1 MLVVRLSGDDVPKSW
16 NRWGRPLS
24 RDSNRIWAFALPT
37 SMDLA
42 DLVEALVGETPP
54 QILADCLAAWVNPD
68 FDGRLSLSVL
78 DELEPLSVLHTRLH
92 EPWVMGELG
101 DLVRPG
107 FQAIVALSGD
117 GDLLGYQMQCQ
128 LAHPDRGPITGH
140 EFYQLAR
147 NARRL
152 AAVEQACQISALV
165 RKSECL
171 PRGVPVFIGASPQ
184 SLLRQ
189 DLHRHPSYTCLE
201 RLGLDPADVV
211 IEIAQRGLVDDIEA
225 LVHGCGLLRGM
236 GFRIA
241 LGEVGAGLGQVGL
254 IASLEPEFV
263 RLDTGLVREARFSGP
278 VASLLDGL
286 VATARSLGAATV
298 ADGINEPGDLRLC
311 RELGIDYGQGNAIGP
326 CTEVP
331 SAPMPLSALGH
342 LPTR

>member
-1 MLVVRLSGDDVPKSW
+1 MLVVRLCGDDVPKSW

-24 RDSNRIWAFALPT
+24 RESHRIWAFPLPT
-37 SMDLA
+37 MMDLA
-42 DLVEALVGETPP
+42 DLVEALVGETPS
-54 QILADCLAAWVNPD
+54 QMLSDCLAVWVNPD

-92 EPWVMGELG
+92 EPWVMGALG

-107 FQAIVALSGD
+107 FQAVVALSGD
-117 GDLLGYQMQCQ
+117 GPLLGYHMPCQ
-128 LAHPDRGPITGH
+128 LEHPDRGLVHGP

-165 RKSECL
+165 KKSECL
-171 PRGVPVFIGASPQ
+171 PQGMPVFISASPQ

-211 IEIAQRGLVDDIEA
+211 IEVAQRGQVDDIDA
-225 LVHGCGLLRGM
+225 LVNSCGLLRSM

-254 IASLEPEFV
+254 IAGLEPEFV
-263 RLDTGLVREARFSGP
+263 RLDTGLVREAQVSTP

-298 ADGINEPGDLRLC
+298 ADGLDDPEDLRLC
-311 RELGIDYGQGNAIGP
+311 RGLGIDYGLGNMIGP
-326 CTEVP
+326 CTAVP
-331 SAPMPLSALGH
+331 TAPVPLPVARH